1 MIFYDSRLVR
11 RLFDTTMQERI
22 RIYPSTKEQME
33 SSIASAKDPEL
44 KKAYSEML
52 EKNTYTKIKYLI

>member
-1 MIFYDSRLVR
+1 MIFLENGIH
-11 RLFDTTMQERI
+11 LMNMQEQI
-22 RIYPSTKEQME
+22 RIYPSTEEQME